1 MFTINTLSP
10 FRIYKQK
17 DSVAGIEEYSSEGIL
32 ICVVHVLGY
41 QNLPQDVSVIVLCR
55 ARIRIA
61 RFSRNCVESDPQS

>member
-1 MFTINTLSP
+1 M
-10 FRIYKQK
+10 
-17 DSVAGIEEYSSEGIL
+17 AGIEEYSSEGIL